1 MPEYPVACT
10 ACTKL
15 STNRIPPGSL
25 TDRSSLAVGGQGELH
40 GVAVAGEVAVGD
52 AVVVVVV
59 VVVVECGV
67 ECGVACG
74 VGGLGCELDEP
85 HVVGACFACIHPP
98 VADAAVPVDEF
109 EPRHPQHQPDA
120 SPRREY
126 PDSSDANNPDDSR
139 VSLHSANLPT
149 SRGYFA

>member
-25 TDRSSLAVGGQGELH
+25 TDRSSLAVGVQGELH
-40 GVAVAGEVAVGD
+40 GVAGEVVVDD

-59 VVVVECGV
+59 VVVVE
-67 ECGVACG
+67 CG